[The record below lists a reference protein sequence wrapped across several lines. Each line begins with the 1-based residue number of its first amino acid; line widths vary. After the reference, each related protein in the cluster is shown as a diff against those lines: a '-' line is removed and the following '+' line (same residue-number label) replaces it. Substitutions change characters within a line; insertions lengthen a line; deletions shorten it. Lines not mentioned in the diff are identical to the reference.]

1 MLRYI
6 DCFSSRPASLLS
18 FSTSW
23 HPPCII
29 EFGMNSIQI
38 YSDDDISE
46 FHHELW
52 ILNGKKYPDDPSQ
65 VPPELEAHIDI
76 TTRIPL
82 DYETALLPNE
92 DLSASVLHGRDISHR
107 EFVKK
112 AVQSV
117 GQAILDGALA
127 VLDGRYAGGRLPLWT
142 ITYWRRMDIIL
153 ETKMIWKQAEDW
165 LLYGMIST
173 GVVDLMVHWI
183 SEKVRASDEVRGRYV
198 VVGLEFWTELDKAH
212 NHGYFTSSPIPRFL
226 ERLEKKLRTRE
237 KTLLFPVFLSKHKHF
252 IVMEVDFMK
261 AAIACG
267 NSLHHRDSIV
277 LTTVIRKIQWWM
289 EVRMGGKFQWKGD
302 TMAHGNQSDWVS
314 CGIYTANTIAH
325 AVLSE
330 TLWDASQT
338 AVERAIWFNR
348 LAEAHIA
355 STVAPFIDS
364 SIPQAAFT
372 KPVTIPH
379 DMGDLLNPSTAGDL
393 AEVYSK
399 VQDSKL
405 VSDDGHMQNNEEMG
419 YDTEDFNENQ
429 FGVDVPWPSDTEAC
443 TVSRAVSTISSD
455 TDMMDLSATPS
466 PKSRVEGIRAK
477 LDSAGVYSIFAE
489 TRQRAEVAARRKAD
503 EEAKEVSKKRARS
516 LSDGDSM
523 EPKLAL
529 GTSDGDSSK
538 QARAYPEHIKLDD
551 TGNPAAVGNLRT
563 QMKSRLV
570 NQSVKDGT
578 FVLDLHKYDKFQE
591 SIHAKLASAGTL
603 SLSSYFS
610 HQKPSASSSK
620 KTMVERPCPG
630 LRISHFPLV
639 EQYLK
644 HTRAA
649 GGGGPSWQALTEE
662 LYPSVATFAQLPQ
675 HSKKNVYLTQRTR
688 WRWLNHFDLKC
699 VVAKSCLETVCVLN
713 SVTDLHLPA
722 CVEWM
727 ALLKDKGFKV
737 ACARPIPEDQNWK
750 FIPHV
755 YGEADTLAVEIWG
768 RTHDIQALI
777 HAFKPDPRDPC
788 ILFAKGVVEGQ
799 FDNESVFVDLVKTM
813 VLKKDKELRG
823 VGMQGFKYAPDV
835 LEFAHIISVHSPRAY
850 QSIRKLLQLP
860 DVQTLQRHRAHQG
873 GLPIA
878 WWKGP
883 VGLMSD
889 DTKLMAALRPY
900 RDVDGKLYILGGTGE
915 PMLLVDPDALI
926 SALRSGT
933 IKKGTKVRV
942 MCLQVPMPNIPT
954 LVIAALAITDDMS
967 ADNLLPYL
975 QSILNGLLRHQIQVI
990 SYAADG
996 TGTERALQ
1004 RKITETATSF
1014 HSYIIHHP
1022 EDYRHNIDLCIPR
1035 FRMQQQPIAMVQD
1048 PLHLRKT
1055 VRNNSYSGARLLTL
1069 GNYPVLYS
1077 HFRDIAAANNG
1088 TLYNRDVE
1096 KVDRQ
1101 DDNAATSCDII
1112 RFATRALLQLVIIYR
1127 DHLDGV
1133 YPLLPWLLS
1142 TAVCEHVFGICRQI
1156 IKDFTMQDFHHM
1168 VPKLY
1173 ARASGYNHT
1182 YTDSRK
1188 IDLAALAT
1196 YPTDAEI
1203 QRAAM
1208 AAYEEAH
1215 GLWEI
1220 LRVEGLRNQTAIV
1233 LRLPSIRSWF
1243 INPLIGSDEIVVNT
1257 PVSDVESEV
1266 GDEDEEPGTRQ
1277 GIQEAMEWLED
1288 EVTLPHEDDQ
1298 LNSLAYAAISL
1309 SVQDSMHIRGLPECQ
1324 LDTYQS
1330 DAAMLG
1336 QISAGCLSLVND
1348 LNERAH
1354 PATHQMEPASLN
1366 FKMLV
1371 ELRMEHQTVQ
1381 ADKGVRSKGKGKEQ
1395 SAGESERQAL
1405 LRQYTEIL
1413 HDCEERGITT
1423 GNACSTRWTRH
1434 PARGGQD
1441 GQVDG
1446 QVADAPAPG
1455 NEANAAEVAGTNA
1468 NETQNRRAKIF
1479 RKHRLPAFIEAANIA
1494 PESPLLQA
1502 GNGLET
1508 ASKNGSSYRFVF
1520 YSDSIWLAQVLS
1532 VYSKSAG
1539 KNGKHSWVSDSS
1551 KITAVSYIAAQLFQ
1565 PVAPR
1570 QFTSIPRDNMGLKVS
1585 RFALLKPTSFLVALK
1600 AVLTPAG
1607 QNFIISAQD
1616 HQYYAALQKKLASIR
1631 EAIKEINGQR

>member
-1 MLRYI
+1 
-6 DCFSSRPASLLS
+6 
-18 FSTSW
+18 
-23 HPPCII
+23 
-29 EFGMNSIQI
+29 MNSIQI
-38 YSDDDISE
+38 YSDDDIPE
-46 FHHELW
+46 FRHELW
-52 ILNGKKYPDDPSQ
+52 IRNGKKYPDDPSQ

-92 DLSASVLHGRDISHR
+92 DLSVRDFIRLNLPQQEKNLVAAHAHLMFKSDPPNLQASVLHGRDIPHR
-107 EFVKK
+107 EFVKE

-165 LLYGMIST
+165 LLCQHVGAAIQTTAAHLRTLPWSERTDIPGAYSRTRTMDFAMLLSDGMIST

-183 SEKVRASDEVRGRYV
+183 SEKARASDEVRGRYV
-198 VVGLEFWTELDKAH
+198 VVGLKFWTELDKAH

-226 ERLEKKLRTRE
+226 ERLEKKLRTGE
-237 KTLLFPVFLSKHKHF
+237 KTLLFSVFLSKHKHF
-252 IVMEVDFMK
+252 IAMEVDFMK

-267 NSLHHRDSIV
+267 DSLHHRDSIV
-277 LTTVIRKIQWWM
+277 PTTVIRKIQWWT

-302 TMAHGNQSDWVS
+302 TMAH
-314 CGIYTANTIAH
+314 
-325 AVLSE
+325 
-330 TLWDASQT
+330 
-338 AVERAIWFNR
+338 
-348 LAEAHIA
+348 
-355 STVAPFIDS
+355 VAPFIDS
-364 SIPQAAFT
+364 SILQAAFM

-399 VQDSKL
+399 VQDSKS

-443 TVSRAVSTISSD
+443 TVSRAASTISSD
-455 TDMMDLSATPS
+455 TDMMDLSAAPS

-477 LDSAGVYSIFAE
+477 SDSAGVYSIFAE
-489 TRQRAEVAARRKAD
+489 TRQRAEVAARRK
-503 EEAKEVSKKRARS
+503 
-516 LSDGDSM
+516 
-523 EPKLAL
+523 
-529 GTSDGDSSK
+529 
-538 QARAYPEHIKLDD
+538 
-551 TGNPAAVGNLRT
+551 
-563 QMKSRLV
+563 
-570 NQSVKDGT
+570 
-578 FVLDLHKYDKFQE
+578 F
-591 SIHAKLASAGTL
+591 
-603 SLSSYFS
+603 
-610 HQKPSASSSK
+610 
-620 KTMVERPCPG
+620 
-630 LRISHFPLV
+630 
-639 EQYLK
+639 
-644 HTRAA
+644 
-649 GGGGPSWQALTEE
+649 
-662 LYPSVATFAQLPQ
+662 
-675 HSKKNVYLTQRTR
+675 
-688 WRWLNHFDLKC
+688 
-699 VVAKSCLETVCVLN
+699 
-713 SVTDLHLPA
+713 
-722 CVEWM
+722 
-727 ALLKDKGFKV
+727 
-737 ACARPIPEDQNWK
+737 
-750 FIPHV
+750 
-755 YGEADTLAVEIWG
+755 
-768 RTHDIQALI
+768 
-777 HAFKPDPRDPC
+777 
-788 ILFAKGVVEGQ
+788 
-799 FDNESVFVDLVKTM
+799 FVDLVKTM
-813 VLKKDKELRG
+813 VLKKDKKLCG

-850 QSIRKLLQLP
+850 QSIRELLQLP
-860 DVQTLQRHRAHQG
+860 DIRTLQRHRARQG
-873 GLPIA
+873 GLPIGITERTFELVVEFLTKLE
-878 WWKGP
+878 WKGP

-942 MCLQVPMPNIPT
+942 VCLQVPMPNIPT
-954 LVIAALAITDDMS
+954 LVVAALAITDDMS

-990 SYAADG
+990 SF
-996 TGTERALQ
+996 R
-1004 RKITETATSF
+1004 
-1014 HSYIIHHP
+1014 SYIIHHP
-1022 EDYRHNIDLCIPR
+1022 EDHRRNIDLRIPC
-1035 FRMQQQPIAMVQD
+1035 FGTQQQPIAMVQD
-1048 PLHLRKT
+1048 PPHLRKT
-1055 VRNNSYSGARLLTL
+1055 VRSNSYSGARLLTL
-1069 GNYPVLYS
+1069 GNYSVLYS
-1077 HFRDIAAANNG
+1077 HFRDIAAADNG

-1101 DDNAATSCDII
+1101 DDNAATRLFSAHTLDWLTENHLDWIGSIIYLFIFGELVDAYENRHIKLIERVHLILRTLFFFMEAWEDFLDRAKYPKSRHFLSHEACDII

-1173 ARASGYNHT
+1173 VHLREHFFFSHSSDGKARASGYNHT

-1188 IDLAALAT
+1188 IDLAALAM

-1203 QRAAM
+1203 QRAAT

-1220 LRVEGLRNQTAIV
+1220 LGVEGLRNQTAVV
-1233 LRLPSIRSWF
+1233 LRLPSIQSWF
-1243 INPLIGSDEIVVNT
+1243 INPLVGSDEKVVDT

-1336 QISAGCLSLVND
+1336 QILAGCLSPIND
-1348 LNERAH
+1348 PNERAH

-1366 FKMLV
+1366 FKTLV

-1413 HDCEERGITT
+1413 HDREERGITT
-1423 GNACSTRWTRH
+1423 GNARSTRWTRH
-1434 PARGGQD
+1434 PTRGGRD

-1479 RKHRLPAFIEAANIA
+1479 RKHRLPAFVEAANIA

-1508 ASKNGSSYRFVF
+1508 ASKNGSSYGFVF

-1585 RFALLKPTSFLVALK
+1585 RFALLKPTSFLVVLK
-1600 AVLTPAG
+1600 AVPTPAG

-1631 EAIKEINGQR
+1631 EAMKEINGRRRMVPAGGSGEESN